1 MPAHKTNL
9 PACRMPSGATRRQRQ
24 NAAAHAT
31 LEDMNTI
38 VKVSKPEPHTM
49 LLSSLLTYRCG
60 RNGARINYIHS
71 DRTWDLYQDTK
82 TMLAAVSDDP
92 QFPNMTPNTVTN
104 IANHPTCAPGWYAI
118 LKNTDGIKDHKPGQN
133 LIHVMIPYYDII
145 DYTDD
150 HVAAI
155 KTLGYEN
162 AARLSALIHYPSS
175 PLPKTTRKQL
185 YKTAISYAKND
196 RLPWLL
202 SVLAENMGGL
212 TLEEIVNNDTL
223 PAEFIRVDSDRIM
236 QQKEDEYRKTGE
248 TLANEGNA
256 IFGRIASRLYRNGVA
271 DGAER
276 SLMFS
281 ALLETFGYQ
290 PLPKNLTDVEKVNGA
305 YTNTPKNSIIIPND
319 KTMLTAKKRNPTTG
333 TIRRRLNDLH
343 RIEALPDIILGCFPN
358 RPPYAGPRAGHAGLL
373 LEAEEQSGMYVENNL
388 FRYTAPSARYMFHE
402 FHPWESTPGQRE
414 PATRLDW
421 LEHLLDMDD
430 EDEQYRQIMWIR
442 MRQTA
447 AFRIREPGRH
457 PVDPTPNELNPWVK
471 EGIPPKE
478 LSWKQGTSIS
488 FPRVASSFDIEGM
501 IKYGG
506 MDEVFAELPTTVAE
520 LQQRLKETGAASGD
534 ELYCM
539 IFNNHW
545 TAEIKADRKKRGMQ

>member
-1 MPAHKTNL
+1 
-9 PACRMPSGATRRQRQ
+9 
-24 NAAAHAT
+24 
-31 LEDMNTI
+31 MNTI
-38 VKVSKPEPHTM
+38 VKVSKPEAHTM
-49 LLSSLLTYRCG
+49 LLSSLLTYKCG

-71 DRTWDLYQDTK
+71 DRTWNLYQDTK
-82 TMLAAVSDDP
+82 TMLASVSDSP
-92 QFPNMTPNTVTN
+92 QWPTMTPHTVTN
-104 IANHPTCAPGWYAI
+104 IVNHPTCAPGWYAI
-118 LKNTDGIKDHKPGQN
+118 LKNTDGIKDHNPGQN

-155 KTLGYEN
+155 KTLGYDN
-162 AARLSALIHYPSS
+162 AARLSALIHYPAS

-212 TLEEIVNNDTL
+212 TLEEIVNNDNL
-223 PAEFIRVDSDRIM
+223 PAEFIRVDSDRII
-236 QQKEDEYRKTGE
+236 QQKEDESRKTGE
-248 TLANEGNA
+248 TLANEGNP
-256 IFGRIASRLYRNGVA
+256 IFGRLSSRLYRNGVA

-290 PLPKNLTDVEKVNGA
+290 PLPKNLTDVERVNGA
-305 YTNTPKNSIIIPND
+305 YTNTPKNSVIIPNG
-319 KTMLTAKKRNPTTG
+319 KTMLTAKKRNPTKG

-358 RPPYAGPRAGHAGLL
+358 RSPYAGPRTGKTGLL
-373 LEAEEQSGMYVENNL
+373 LKAEEQSGIYVENNL
-388 FRYTAPSARYMFHE
+388 FRHTAPSARYMFHE
-402 FHPWESTPGQRE
+402 FHPWESTRGQRE

-421 LEHLLDMDD
+421 LEHLLDMDN
-430 EDEQYRQIMWIR
+430 EDEQYRQIMWIH

-447 AFRIREPGRH
+447 AFRMQAPSVH
-457 PVDPTPNELNPWVK
+457 PADPTPNELNPWIK
-471 EGIPPKE
+471 ESIPPKE

-488 FPRVASSFDIEGM
+488 FTRAASAFDTEGM
-501 IKYGG
+501 IKYGA
-506 MDEVFAELPTTVAE
+506 MDEVFAELPTTVDE
-520 LQQRLKETGAASGD
+520 LRQRLKETGATSGD

-539 IFNNHW
+539 ILNNH
-545 TAEIKADRKKRGMQ
+545 IKADIQADQEKRRTP

>member
-1 MPAHKTNL
+1 MQGGT
-9 PACRMPSGATRRQRQ
+9 TRRQQ
-24 NAAAHAT
+24 QSAAHHAT
-31 LEDMNTI
+31 LEDMNTMI

-49 LLSSLLTYRCG
+49 LLSDLLTYKCG

-82 TMLAAVSDDP
+82 TMLATVSDSP
-92 QFPNMTPNTVTN
+92 QWPNMTPHTVTN

-118 LKNTDGIKDHKPGQN
+118 LKNTDGIKDHQPGQN

-150 HVAAI
+150 HAAAI

-162 AARLSALIHYPSS
+162 AARLSALIHYPAS

-185 YKTAISYAKND
+185 YKTAISYANNG

-212 TLEEIVNNDTL
+212 TLEEIVNNDNL
-223 PAEFIRVDSDRIM
+223 PAEFIRVDSDRII
-236 QQKEDEYRKTGE
+236 QQKEDESRKTGE
-248 TLANEGNA
+248 TLANEGNP
-256 IFGRIASRLYRNGVA
+256 IFGRLSSRLYRNGVA

-290 PLPKNLTDVEKVNGA
+290 PLPKNLTDVERVNGA
-305 YTNTPKNSIIIPND
+305 YTNTPKNSVIIPNG
-319 KTMLTAKKRNPTTG
+319 KTMLTAKKRNPTKG

-343 RIEALPDIILGCFPN
+343 RIEAIPDIILGCFPN
-358 RPPYAGPRAGHAGLL
+358 RSPYAGPRTGKTGLL
-373 LEAEEQSGMYVENNL
+373 LKAEEQSGIYVENNL

-402 FHPWESTPGQRE
+402 FHPWESTRGQRE

-421 LEHLLDMDD
+421 LEHLLDMDN
-430 EDEQYRQIMWIR
+430 EDEQYRQIMWIH

-447 AFRIREPGRH
+447 AFRMQAPSVH
-457 PVDPTPNELNPWVK
+457 PADPTPNELNPWIK
-471 EGIPPKE
+471 ESIPPKE

-488 FPRVASSFDIEGM
+488 FTRAASAFDTEGM
-501 IKYGG
+501 IKYGA
-506 MDEVFAELPTTVAE
+506 MDEVFAELPTTVDE
-520 LQQRLKETGAASGD
+520 LRQRLKETGAASGD

-539 IFNNHW
+539 ILNNH
-545 TAEIKADRKKRGMQ
+545 IKADIQADRENRRIP